1 MVEGHLVTVAV
12 VVAISPLT
20 AVSEMLCHNCG
31 KVGHLAKVCHSN
43 RGGSARSQRP
53 DGAPKSARVANVQSD
68 NDGDS
73 DVLCNIHSIG
83 PNRETLNSGAGT

>member
-1 MVEGHLVTVAV
+1 M
-12 VVAISPLT
+12 
-20 AVSEMLCHNCG
+20 
-31 KVGHLAKVCHSN
+31 CHSN

-83 PNRETLNSGAGT
+83 PKRERP